1 MPPVMEFHRNTVE
14 AVVRSLGEIF
24 NGKKYADK
32 VIERTLKQ
40 HPRWG
45 SRDRRFIAETTYEA
59 VRWWRLLQEVS
70 GHRALDERAIW
81 NMVGTWLV
89 INGKQL
95 PEWNEF
101 KDVNPER
108 AEERKEKFRGDRK
121 IRESIP
127 DWLDELGSR
136 ELGQSW
142 EKELRALNEQAK
154 VILRVNTLKTSVDG
168 LQKQLAEQ
176 AVETNVLDGVPDAL
190 VLSKRQNVFQLKEFR
205 EGLFEIQDTS
215 SQQVAYF
222 MEPEPGMR
230 VIDACAGAGGKT
242 LHIATL
248 MKNKGKVIA
257 MDVEQWK
264 LDELKKR
271 ARRAGVFNV
280 EPKMIESGKT
290 VKKLHETADRLL
302 LDVPCSGLGV
312 LKRNPDAKWK
322 LSPQFIEEVKVKQQE
337 VLNNY
342 SSMLK
347 PGGIL
352 VYATC
357 SFLSSENEKQVE
369 KFISEQKGCFEL
381 LAEKKIM
388 PSEGFDGFYMARL
401 KKVESLKV

>member
-108 AEERKEKFRGDRK
+108 AKERKEKFRSDRK

-127 DWLDELGSR
+127 DWLDELGNR